1 MTNSSPGR
9 GLMDNESQELDK
21 ITSENADL
29 KARVKQLEAA
39 FSRLKNVNTFGKN
52 TSGYQMLYNM
62 LRLMCDN
69 VPDLIWAKDT
79 EKKYIFANKATCEKL
94 LNAIDTDEPV
104 GKRFSF
110 FSSREKQL
118 HNDDKYWFT
127 FGKET
132 TDTDLEVMQTKI
144 PLRFDEFGNMRGKFI
159 YLDVYK
165 APFFD
170 EYGKLIG
177 TVGCARDVTKEKELE
192 IIQHKATEA
201 LKQSEEKY
209 KLTLQGIPDLLL
221 QIDRNGYITD
231 FYSNSSD
238 FFEYTGEKIQDSNLK
253 DLFPADV
260 SDRMIKNINKCLETG
275 EHQTSDDNII
285 NIKGEKIYFEARI
298 IPAGPDEVLAI
309 ARNVTVKKNMQQAL
323 EESER
328 KYKAIFDN
336 SLLGVFIYINR
347 AIYYCNKQ
355 FASLLGFYKPDD
367 VIGMTLQDFVIPEF
381 YNLVDTQFKLGEI
394 GKEGKIHFEFKA
406 RKNDGSVFNA
416 EIYGTRITF
425 DGKNALQCSILDITE
440 RKIAEDTIIKA
451 KEKAEEMNQLRSTF
465 LANMSHELRTPMI
478 GILGYA
484 ELLVQDTKDEEL
496 KKRASIIHESGLRLL
511 DTLNLILD
519 FSTLENNNLN
529 ITLETIDIIEAVS
542 DTINIYRHIAKTKN
556 LTLEFNPSSE
566 TIYSRLDRK
575 LFNQVI
581 TNLLNNAIKYTEK
594 GGVKIKV
601 GRIKEKEQDWSFI
614 SFTDTGIG
622 IPAGSLQKIFDPFRQ
637 VSEGYNRKFEGTGLG
652 LTLTKRL
659 VEAMSGTISV
669 ESEIGIGSSFII
681 KFPLFKSHLREKP
694 GNIVEKKIQSESVT
708 INFADR
714 NDLPDVLFVEDDEI
728 NQSVVKMFLKSYCK
742 LDIAS
747 TGEYALELVRKKK
760 YSAILMDIVL
770 AGKLNGMD
778 TTSEIR
784 KIKEYENT
792 PIIAVTAFAM
802 AGDRERFLNGG
813 CTHYLAKPFNKI
825 KLVKL
830 VENVLT

>member
-1 MTNSSPGR
+1 LTNSGPGR
-9 GLMDNESQELDK
+9 GLMENNSQELDK
-21 ITSENADL
+21 IIIENADL
-29 KARVKQLEAA
+29 KERVRQLEAA
-39 FSRLKNVNTFGKN
+39 FSRFRNGYTSGKN

-79 EKKYIFANKATCEKL
+79 DKKYIFANKATCEKL
-94 LNAIDTDEPV
+94 LGVKDTEEPV
-104 GKRFSF
+104 GKRFSLF
-110 FSSREKQL
+110 ASRQKQL
-118 HNDDKYWFT
+118 HVEDEYWFT
-127 FGKET
+127 FGNET
-132 TDTDLEVMQTKI
+132 TDTDLEVMRTKV
-144 PLRFDEFGNMRGKFI
+144 PLRFDEFGNVSGKFI

-177 TVGCARDVTKEKELE
+177 TVGCARDVTNEKELE

-221 QIDRNGYITD
+221 QIDRDGYITD
-231 FYSNSSD
+231 FYSNNSD
-238 FFEYTGEKIQDSNLK
+238 FFEYSNERIIGSNLSS
-253 DLFPADV
+253 LFPPDV
-260 SDRMIKNINKCLETG
+260 SQRMIKIINKCLETN

-285 NIKGEKIYFEARI
+285 TIKGEKIFFEARI
-298 IPAGPDEVLAI
+298 IPAGPDQVLAI
-309 ARNVTVKKNMQQAL
+309 ARNVTVKKNMQEAL

-328 KYKAIFDN
+328 KYKAMFDN

-347 AIYYCNKQ
+347 SIYYCNKQ
-355 FASLLGFYKPDD
+355 FAILLGFNKPDD
-367 VIGMTLQDFVIPEF
+367 VMGMTLHDFILPDF

-406 RKNDGSVFNA
+406 RKNDNTIFDA
-416 EIYGTRITF
+416 EIYGTRIIF
-425 DGKNALQCSILDITE
+425 DGKNAMQCSILDITE

-451 KEKAEEMNQLRSTF
+451 KEKAEEMNQLRATF

-484 ELLVQDTKDEEL
+484 ELLAQDIKDEEL
-496 KKRASIIHESGLRLL
+496 KKRATIIQESGLRLL

-519 FSTLENNNLN
+519 FSSLENNNLEV
-529 ITLETIDIIEAVS
+529 TLETIDIADSVS
-542 DTINIYRHIAKTKN
+542 ETIKIYQHIAKTKN
-556 LTLEFNPSSE
+556 LTLEFVPSSE
-566 TIYSRLDRK
+566 TIYSKLDRK
-575 LFNQVI
+575 LFNQIV

-594 GGVKIKV
+594 GGVKIKT
-601 GRIKEKEQDWSFI
+601 GRVKEKGQNWSFI
-614 SFTDTGIG
+614 TFSDTGIG

-659 VEAMSGTISV
+659 IEEMSGTITV
-669 ESEIGIGSSFII
+669 ESEVGIGSSFIV
-681 KFPLFKSHLREKP
+681 KFPLFKAHLKEKQ
-694 GNIVEKKIQSESVT
+694 GNVTDKRITTESVT
-708 INFADR
+708 
-714 NDLPDVLFVEDDEI
+714 NDLTDQNTLPDVLLVEDDEI
-728 NQSVVKMFLKSYCK
+728 NQSVVKMFLKNSCN
-742 LDIAS
+742 LDIVS
-747 TGEYALELVRKKK
+747 TGEYALELVKKK
-760 YSAILMDIVL
+760 NYSAILMDIVL

-778 TTSEIR
+778 TTIEIR
-784 KIKEYENT
+784 KINEYKNT

-813 CTHYLAKPFNKI
+813 CTHYLAKPFNKL

-830 VENVLT
+830 VEKVLA